1 MEDPDFDLSTSA
13 QTHLINKRR
22 GGGSNAQGNRYEEF
36 FALAEIVRWASERW
50 DDQKAIT
57 FSDQAAAFVD
67 DLLVAEPIS
76 RHFYQLKSGQNV
88 GWGNCTIGTICG
100 DFRCQCCCESRAGNA
115 FQLYLVV
122 ANEDSLQTLSTSI
135 PSSIQPE
142 TKVRFFPL
150 YPSTIDMLSSDLEF
164 RHHLSQISR
173 GKRNIADLDALAKNL
188 LGNWVGSLR
197 KNIALSEL
205 LAYRQVPPLGRIE
218 LETDLGISQS
228 LIVVFDGIEG
238 FEFRTRQGVLE
249 WETQFGDAGVFAY
262 PLDSEE
268 FSTWEEILMQN
279 PPQDFE
285 SLEPL
290 LAWIAP

>member
-1 MEDPDFDLSTSA
+1 M
-13 QTHLINKRR
+13 
-22 GGGSNAQGNRYEEF
+22 
-36 FALAEIVRWASERW
+36 AEIVRWASERW

-57 FSDQAAAFVD
+57 FSDQTAAFVD

-100 DFRCQCCCESRAGNA
+100 DFRCQCCCERRAGNA

-122 ANEDSLQTLSTSI
+122 ANEDSLHTLSTSI